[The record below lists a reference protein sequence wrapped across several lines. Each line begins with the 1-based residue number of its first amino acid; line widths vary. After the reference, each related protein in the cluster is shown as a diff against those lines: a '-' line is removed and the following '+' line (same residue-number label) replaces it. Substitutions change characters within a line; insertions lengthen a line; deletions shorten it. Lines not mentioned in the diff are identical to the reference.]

1 MYIKAAFTSFFLL
14 ISLYSITCG
23 QILYTPRNIKAA
35 FQKGT
40 RSPDGRPG
48 PNYWQNHGRYQIQ
61 ITALPPDRTIQGKE
75 KITYFNESPNTL
87 QQIVL
92 RLWLNFHKPEA
103 PHLGYMSPKRLN
115 DGIRINSISVNGKTY
130 PTKKLGGGITTKSI
144 HLEQPLLPGDS
155 INLAIN
161 WQYEISLQSGREG
174 MLDSTT
180 YYMAYFF
187 PRVTVYDDYNGW
199 DRLDFTGY
207 QEFYNDF
214 NDYTFSVT
222 VPKNFMVW
230 ATGVLQNPKEVLQPT
245 YAKRLQQSHTSD
257 EIINIAT
264 KTDLQNKQITRQKPT
279 NTWKWK
285 ADNVTDITIAL
296 SDHYNWDAGSVI
308 VDNKTG
314 RRVSMQAAYN
324 DTAEDYHQMVA
335 FGKAALKWFSN
346 NWPGIPYPYPK
357 MTAVQGYADMEYPM
371 MINDAST
378 NDPAFSQFVAN
389 HEIAHTYFPF
399 YMGTNESRY
408 AFMDEGWATTFEYLI
423 GQAQIGKE
431 KADSWY
437 KKFRVVRWITNPS
450 QEQQVPV
457 ITPANIE
464 RGPAYGS
471 NAYVKPSLGY
481 LALKDM
487 LGDGLFKKCL
497 HGYMQRWHG
506 KHPIPW
512 DFFYSF
518 NDISGQNLNWF
529 WNSWYFSHGYTDLAV
544 DSVKSQN
551 NKYIVTIKNVGGFPN
566 PFDLRIT
573 YKDGSTDSRHFTSA
587 IWKSNQKEAR
597 LTLKT
602 AKKIMALHID
612 NGIWMD
618 ANAKDNGWKKE

>member
-1 MYIKAAFTSFFLL
+1 MYIKAIFTTFLL
-14 ISLYSITCG
+14 FLFIYGAGAQSLYI
-23 QILYTPRNIKAA
+23 PRNVKTAY
-35 FQKGT
+35 KNGT
-40 RSPDGRPG
+40 RSKDGKPG
-48 PNYWQNHGRYQIQ
+48 LNYWQNHGRYQIH
-61 ITALPPDRTIQGKE
+61 ITAFPPDRTIKGKE
-75 KITYFNESPNTL
+75 KITYFNESLDTL
-87 QQIVL
+87 HRIVL

-115 DGIRINSISVNGKTY
+115 DGIQINSIHVNGKSY
-130 PTKKLGGGITTKSI
+130 PTKKLGGGITTKAIQLDKPLLPDDSI
-144 HLEQPLLPGDS
+144 HLGID
-155 INLAIN
+155 

-180 YYMAYFF
+180 YYIAYFF

-199 DRLDFTGY
+199 DQLDFTGY

-222 VPKNFMVW
+222 VPKNFVVW
-230 ATGVLQNPKEVLQPT
+230 ATGVLQNPKEVLRPK
-245 YAKRLQQSHTSD
+245 YAKRLRLSHTSD
-257 EIINIAT
+257 KIIRIVT
-264 KTDLQNKQITRQKPT
+264 KTDLQKRQITKQKPT
-279 NTWKWK
+279 NTWKWEAK
-285 ADNVTDITIAL
+285 NVTDITIAL

-308 VDNKTG
+308 VDKEKG

-324 DTAEDYHQMVA
+324 DTAKDFHQMVA
-335 FGKAALKWFSN
+335 FGKAALNWFSN
-346 NWPGIPYPYPK
+346 NWPGVPYPYPK

-378 NDPAFSQFVAN
+378 PDLSFSQFVAN
-389 HEIAHTYFPF
+389 HEIAHMYFPF

-431 KADSWY
+431 KADQWY
-437 KKFRVVRWITNPS
+437 KKFRVIRWITDPS
-450 QEQQVPV
+450 QEQQVPI
-457 ITPANIE
+457 ITPSNIE
-464 RGPAYGS
+464 RGKAYGS

-487 LGDGLFKKCL
+487 LGDERFKKCL

-506 KHPIPW
+506 KHPTPW
-512 DFFYSF
+512 DFFFTF

-544 DSVKSQN
+544 DSVQSQN
-551 NKYIVTIKNVGGFPN
+551 NKTTVTIKNVGGFPN
-566 PFDLRIT
+566 PFDLRVT
-573 YKDGSTDSRHFTSA
+573 YQDGSTDSRHFTSA
-587 IWKSNQKEAR
+587 IWKSNQKKAQ

-602 AKKIMALHID
+602 TKNIAALNID

-618 ANAKDNGWKKE
+618 ANTKDNVWRKE